1 MQRINQEVVEDYAA
15 YRMPADS
22 RVHSVKREGKHCM
35 CESACEQMPP
45 ASSNPTASTCV
56 VDGWTVQLDTNSRRG
71 PHEAP
76 DLPATAS
83 RAYTW
88 GPSQRPTNCRFGVLY
103 CTNITFG
110 FGHTLSLSLLHH
122 NGERSHAPST
132 AGSVTVSD
140 RQRAVYWGSSLVNI
154 VLPFFLTKLKLH
166 AYQAKGCFSQIQ
178 GKYNSNLAYQ
188 EKLAHGMEIH
198 HHVVSNSTVGQSKH
212 QPLYCTPISISFNFQ
227 PWKNLIQRHACGR
240 RVEQLIRAQNPSTGS
255 ILDTSFSYIRKK

>member
-15 YRMPADS
+15 YN
-22 RVHSVKREGKHCM
+22 VKREGKHSM

-56 VDGWTVQLDTNSRRG
+56 VDGWTVQLDTNSRHRI
-71 PHEAP
+71 
-76 DLPATAS
+76 LPATES
-83 RAYTW
+83 RAYAW

-154 VLPFFLTKLKLH
+154 VLPFFLTKAACLPS
-166 AYQAKGCFSQIQ
+166 KGLLQSD
-178 GKYNSNLAYQ
+178 S
-188 EKLAHGMEIH
+188 
-198 HHVVSNSTVGQSKH
+198 GQ
-212 QPLYCTPISISFNFQ
+212 
-227 PWKNLIQRHACGR
+227 
-240 RVEQLIRAQNPSTGS
+240 V
-255 ILDTSFSYIRKK
+255 